1 MDFKVFKGQ
10 IDKLAI
16 KNRALTIA
24 LISLSIVT
32 ILLTW
37 TLVSKIENQKII
49 IIPPAT
55 NLKEFWIQG
64 NTVSSSYLEMMADT
78 IAYSVLNA
86 TEHHNINLDFILS
99 MVPTNYMEKI
109 RTSLIDQKNYIIDN
123 GITQVFFI
131 NDYDTNQ
138 KGRIKVVGILKRYI
152 REKQAS
158 SEVYTFYINYK
169 IARQRFWITGINLE
183 KGNKQ

>member
-1 MDFKVFKGQ
+1 MDLNIFKSQV
-10 IDKLAI
+10 DKLAI
-16 KNRALTIA
+16 KNKALTIT
-24 LISLSIVT
+24 LISLSIVI

-37 TLVSKIENQKII
+37 TLISKIENQKVI

-55 NLKEFWIQG
+55 NLKEFWVQG
-64 NTVSSSYLEMMADT
+64 NIVSSSYLEMMADT

-99 MVPTNYMEKI
+99 MVPAKYMEQI
-109 RTSLIDQKNYIIDN
+109 RTSLIEQKNYIIDN
-123 GITQVFFI
+123 GLTQVFFI

-138 KGRIKVVGILKRYI
+138 KGKIKVVGILKRYI

-158 SEVYTFYINYK
+158 SEIYTFNINYK
-169 IARQRFWITGINLE
+169 ITRQRFWITGINLK